1 MAEGLAVH
9 VALHVAVHTAGHVA
23 LQNQEKRAALEL
35 RVSTSDFVGFCGE
48 K

>member
-1 MAEGLAVH
+1 MAERLAVH
-9 VALHVAVHTAGHVA
+9 VALHVAVHTVNVA